1 MLEAEKSLAMN
12 RGVNRRSQRRSG
24 FTLVELSL
32 AMVIMVVA
40 LVSISAATLQSHSL
54 RRTNRERVLAN
65 NAVRS
70 VAERIHSLSY
80 RTIEDSPDDWVQE
93 IINTYGPG
101 GTIGNTF
108 NVDELNAP
116 LGANTVGAITIIT
129 DETTTDLD
137 VNANLGLP
145 RDLNGDLDATDT
157 DVTGDARLLP
167 IVITLN
173 YRSGAGT
180 ASITHA
186 FFAVGF

>member
-1 MLEAEKSLAMN
+1 MLEAENQYANGRVVKK
-12 RGVNRRSQRRSG
+12 RHCRRSG
-24 FTLVELSL
+24 FTLVELSF

-40 LVSISAATLQSHSL
+40 LVSVSAATLQSHSL

-70 VAERIHSLSY
+70 IAERIHSLSY
-80 RTIEDSPDDWVQE
+80 RTIEQSPDDWVQE
-93 IINTYGPG
+93 IVDTYGPG
-101 GTIGNTF
+101 GTVGNTF
-108 NVDELNAP
+108 NVDELNPP
-116 LGANTVGAITIIT
+116 LGAATVGAITIIT
-129 DETTTDLD
+129 DETTTDAD
-137 VNANLGLP
+137 VSANLGLP

-180 ASITHA
+180 SSITHA